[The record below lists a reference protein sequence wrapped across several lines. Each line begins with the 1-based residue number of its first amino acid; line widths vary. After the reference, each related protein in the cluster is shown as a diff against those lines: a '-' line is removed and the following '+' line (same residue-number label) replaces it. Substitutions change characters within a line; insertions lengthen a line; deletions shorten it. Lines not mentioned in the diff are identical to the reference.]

1 MWTRAIC
8 CVWSARWPASNP
20 LVCVCIFLSSFSSH
34 LCLFRWMFSVIFLHS
49 SSFSL
54 HPCLF
59 RCMLVPRGGAIEGE
73 RCTTRSK
80 RENPTQCP
88 AAPAKSKQA
97 PSSPSPGFSLPWFS
111 RRGFDPILLSSHR
124 LKDLQLVCTPWLLW
138 TALGRFGNTSESMSK
153 VRRRLWSLFLWSLI
167 EIKQSMILSRSPR
180 PSCHAPRRSARWRR
194 GRERW
199 QRWSLIVNNSQG
211 IFHWCSK
218 TEWHQYRLELF
229 F

>member
-1 MWTRAIC
+1 MY
-8 CVWSARWPASNP
+8 V
-20 LVCVCIFLSSFSSH
+20 FHHLSPSF
-34 LCLFRWMFSVIFLHS
+34 
-49 SSFSL
+49 
-54 HPCLF
+54 LF
-59 RCMLVPRGGAIEGE
+59 RCMLVPRGGATEGE

-80 RENPTQCP
+80 RESPAQRP

-97 PSSPSPGFSLPWFS
+97 PSSPSPGFSSSWFS
-111 RRGFDPILLSSHR
+111 RQGFDQILLSSHR
-124 LKDLQLVCTPWLLW
+124 LKDMQPVCTPWSLW

-167 EIKQSMILSRSPR
+167 EIKQSAILSRFPR

-199 QRWSLIVNNSQG
+199 QRWFLIVNNSQG

-218 TEWHQYRLELF
+218 TEWHQYRFELCF
-229 F
+229 LPVDIGWGAWAKTGLVKGGWRTAASQQCTDKTW